1 MVSVIKLSTM
11 TTAKPNLLKIVLAN
25 AIILSVLLTLLVST
39 FSPEITDLTQVLGLA
54 LASQFLSSYCFLR
67 FVFSRSLPSRK
78 PLITLFLSSIASF
91 SSAYLFWAFSF
102 ILNYLHIPN
111 FNDGNYFEVQ
121 GNFLGLLVAPIFMS
135 FLTIWVIIVGIISYG
150 VSDALLKRI

>member
-54 LASQFLSSYCFLR
+54 LASQFLS
-67 FVFSRSLPSRK
+67 
-78 PLITLFLSSIASF
+78 
-91 SSAYLFWAFSF
+91 
-102 ILNYLHIPN
+102 
-111 FNDGNYFEVQ
+111 
-121 GNFLGLLVAPIFMS
+121 
-135 FLTIWVIIVGIISYG
+135 
-150 VSDALLKRI
+150 